1 MWGRKCR
8 EKRYLNNFRH
18 FSRFTKSRNAYC
30 KLDSCGQIQIR
41 SSPFN
46 GLYSN
51 FCPSLGTHA
60 YIGTWSLKSYL
71 FWHTSSVYVPIYQ
84 CQSAYF
90 VTVWEKLTIT
100 INSSI
105 PSSNTHDWYKSTY
118 KQQKHNY
125 FGDLS
130 QHTFGWSNS
139 LIPMGDTSQH
149 TFQNQ
154 ENTTMSVIQVSIL
167 LDDAIQWYPWVIQ
180 VNILFKIK
188 TTQLCRWFKS
198 TYFWMKQFSDAHGW
212 YKSTYFS
219 KSIKHNYVD
228 DSSQHTFG

>member
-1 MWGRKCR
+1 MSSQLIATRP
-8 EKRYLNNFRH
+8 KR
-18 FSRFTKSRNAYC
+18 
-30 KLDSCGQIQIR
+30 
-41 SSPFN
+41 
-46 GLYSN
+46 LYSN

-100 INSSI
+100 INLSI
-105 PSSNTHDWYKSTY
+105 PSSNTHGWYKSTY
-118 KQQKHNY
+118 FSKLGKHNSG
-125 FGDLS
+125 GDSS

-139 LIPMGDTSQH
+139 VIPMGDTSQH

-154 ENTTMSVIQVSIL
+154 ENTKVVVIQVNIYL
-167 LDDAIQWYPWVIQ
+167 HEAIQWYPWVIQ

-188 TTQLCRWFKS
+188 KTQ
-198 TYFWMKQFSDAHGW
+198 
-212 YKSTYFS
+212 
-219 KSIKHNYVD
+219 
-228 DSSQHTFG
+228 

>member
-1 MWGRKCR
+1 MGSLELLSYFWS
-8 EKRYLNNFRH
+8 LNTIPVVKIWNFDFGH
-18 FSRFTKSRNAYC
+18 LTYPPIKDAIIIFIAKVAIIIITAS
-30 KLDSCGQIQIR
+30 
-41 SSPFN
+41 

-100 INSSI
+100 INLSI
-105 PSSNTHDWYKSTY
+105 PSSNTHGWYKSTY
-118 KQQKHNY
+118 FSKLGKHNSG
-125 FGDLS
+125 GDSS

-139 LIPMGDTSQH
+139 VIPMGDTSQH

-154 ENTTMSVIQVSIL
+154 ENTKVVVIQVSIV
-167 LDDAIQWYPWVIQ
+167 LD
-180 VNILFKIK
+180 
-188 TTQLCRWFKS
+188 
-198 TYFWMKQFSDAHGW
+198 
-212 YKSTYFS
+212 
-219 KSIKHNYVD
+219 
-228 DSSQHTFG
+228 

>member
-1 MWGRKCR
+1 MILFRCLLSHR
-8 EKRYLNNFRH
+8 CQFLNNPAQLGR
-18 FSRFTKSRNAYC
+18 
-30 KLDSCGQIQIR
+30 GQGSVCDETLQGQGALGVWY
-41 SSPFN
+41 

-100 INSSI
+100 INLSI
-105 PSSNTHDWYKSTY
+105 PSSNTHGWYKSTY
-118 KQQKHNY
+118 FSKLGKHNSG
-125 FGDLS
+125 GDSS

-139 LIPMGDTSQH
+139 VIPMGDTSQH

-154 ENTTMSVIQVSIL
+154 ENTKVVVIQVNIYL
-167 LDDAIQWYPWVIQ
+167 HEAIPWYPWVIQ
-180 VNILFKIK
+180 VNIL
-188 TTQLCRWFKS
+188 
-198 TYFWMKQFSDAHGW
+198 
-212 YKSTYFS
+212 S
-219 KSIKHNYVD
+219 KSRKHKSGG
-228 DSSQHTFG
+228 DSS

>member
-1 MWGRKCR
+1 MQRWPRTR
-8 EKRYLNNFRH
+8 IFRH
-18 FSRFTKSRNAYC
+18 PLGT
-30 KLDSCGQIQIR
+30 R
-41 SSPFN
+41 SWLILMLLLLR
-46 GLYSN
+46 LYSN

-105 PSSNTHDWYKSTY
+105 PSSNTHGWYKSTY
-118 KQQKHNY
+118 KQQKTQLFRWFKSAYFWMKQFTDTHGWYKSTYFSKSRKHNY
-125 FGDLS
+125 VGDSS

-139 LIPMGDTSQH
+139 VIPMGDTSQH

-154 ENTTMSVIQVSIL
+154 ENTTM
-167 LDDAIQWYPWVIQ
+167 
-180 VNILFKIK
+180 
-188 TTQLCRWFKS
+188 
-198 TYFWMKQFSDAHGW
+198 
-212 YKSTYFS
+212 
-219 KSIKHNYVD
+219 
-228 DSSQHTFG
+228 

>member
-1 MWGRKCR
+1 MYWVVVVFGGW
-8 EKRYLNNFRH
+8 YWIYHANSL
-18 FSRFTKSRNAYC
+18 
-30 KLDSCGQIQIR
+30 
-41 SSPFN
+41 

-100 INSSI
+100 INLSI
-105 PSSNTHDWYKSTY
+105 PSSNTHGWYKSTY
-118 KQQKHNY
+118 FSKLGKHNSG
-125 FGDLS
+125 GDSS

-139 LIPMGDTSQH
+139 VIPMGDTSQH

-154 ENTTMSVIQVSIL
+154 ENTIVVVIQVNIL
-167 LDDAIQWYPWVIQ
+167 LDEAIQWYPWVIQ

-188 TTQLCRWFKS
+188 KTQ
-198 TYFWMKQFSDAHGW
+198 
-212 YKSTYFS
+212 
-219 KSIKHNYVD
+219 
-228 DSSQHTFG
+228 

>member
-1 MWGRKCR
+1 MAKGHWEKLRCR
-8 EKRYLNNFRH
+8 AVYARILKTR
-18 FSRFTKSRNAYC
+18 
-30 KLDSCGQIQIR
+30 
-41 SSPFN
+41 
-46 GLYSN
+46 LYSN

-100 INSSI
+100 INLSI
-105 PSSNTHDWYKSTY
+105 PSSNTHGWYKSTY
-118 KQQKHNY
+118 FSKLGKHNSG
-125 FGDLS
+125 GDSS

-139 LIPMGDTSQH
+139 VIPMGDTSQH

-167 LDDAIQWYPWVIQ
+167 LDD
-180 VNILFKIK
+180 
-188 TTQLCRWFKS
+188 
-198 TYFWMKQFSDAHGW
+198 QFSDTHGW
-212 YKSTYFS
+212 YKSTYLS
-219 KSIKHNYVD
+219 KSRKHNYVS
-228 DSSQHTFG
+228 DSSQHTLG